1 MTKQKLTFEVPS
13 ASQQVKDEF
22 KEKRDSLEIK
32 LPQFVEFV
40 SAQDEYYNN
49 PHGYNHIR
57 NVFYGRCADLNL
69 NKMLDDYETT
79 INQNQSH
86 DEI

>member
-1 MTKQKLTFEVPS
+1 MTKQKLTFNVPS

-32 LPQFVEFV
+32 LPQFLEYVA
-40 SAQDEYYNN
+40 AQDDNYNN

-69 NKMLDDYETT
+69 NKMLDEYQNE
-79 INQNQSH
+79 INKTA
-86 DEI
+86 

>member
-1 MTKQKLTFEVPS
+1 MTKQKLTFNVPS

-22 KEKRDSLEIK
+22 KGKRDSLEIK
-32 LPQFVEFV
+32 LPQFLEYVI
-40 SAQDEYYNN
+40 AQDNNYDN

-69 NKMLDDYETT
+69 NKLLSDYEES
-79 INQNQSH
+79 INK
-86 DEI
+86 IA

>member
-1 MTKQKLTFEVPS
+1 MKQQNSTLKVPS

-22 KEKRDSLEIK
+22 KGKRDSLEIK
-32 LPQFVEFV
+32 LPHFLEYVI
-40 SAQDEYYNN
+40 AQDDNYDN

-69 NKMLDDYETT
+69 NKMLDEYQHS
-79 INQNQSH
+79 INKTA
-86 DEI
+86 